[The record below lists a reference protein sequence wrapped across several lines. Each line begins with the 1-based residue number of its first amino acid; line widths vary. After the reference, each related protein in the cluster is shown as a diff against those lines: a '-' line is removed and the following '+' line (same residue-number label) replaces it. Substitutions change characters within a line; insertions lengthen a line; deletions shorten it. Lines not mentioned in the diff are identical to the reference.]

1 MEKVLCS
8 NWSRSDQLPFS
19 HLPLGQLAEF
29 SQSLLCVDAGLDFK
43 PVIVLRDGINRSIG
57 IDLLQF
63 SVLEGRELVGWRGAW
78 KELAGR

>member
-1 MEKVLCS
+1 MC
-8 NWSRSDQLPFS
+8 
-19 HLPLGQLAEF
+19 G
-29 SQSLLCVDAGLDFK
+29 AGLDFK
-43 PVIVLRDGINRSIG
+43 PAIVLRDGINRSIG